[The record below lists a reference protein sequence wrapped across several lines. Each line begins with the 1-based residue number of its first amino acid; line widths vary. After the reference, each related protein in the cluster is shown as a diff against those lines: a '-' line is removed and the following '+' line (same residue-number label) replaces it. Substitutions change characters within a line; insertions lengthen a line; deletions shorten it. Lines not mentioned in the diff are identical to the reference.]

1 MNGSDGERVL
11 LFGFEDGQQ
20 FQAIQM
26 VLYMLQISG
35 RCVAKEEYGV
45 PLKMLVADEEIY
57 NPGPGSMRDLGG
69 QMIVFAGLSD
79 EKLERFLALLRSNPA
94 CGKIPYKAILTPI
107 NQEWNAYTLLAELKK
122 EHAAMHAKA
131 GD

>member
-1 MNGSDGERVL
+1 MNESNGERVL

-20 FQAIQM
+20 FKAIQM

-35 RCVAKEEYGV
+35 RCVTKEEYGV
-45 PLKMLVADEEIY
+45 PLKMLAADEEIP
-57 NPGPGSMRDLGG
+57 NPGPGCMRDLGG
-69 QMIVFAGLSD
+69 QMIVFVGLGE
-79 EKLERFLALLRSNPA
+79 EKLERLLALLRSNPS

-107 NQEWNAYTLLAELKK
+107 NRDWNAYTLLAELKK

>member
-1 MNGSDGERVL
+1 MNGSDRESVL

-20 FQAIQM
+20 LKAVQM
-26 VLYMLQISG
+26 VLYILQITS
-35 RCVAKEEYGV
+35 RCVSKEEYGV
-45 PLKMLVADEEIY
+45 PLKMLVTDEKTSSI
-57 NPGPGSMRDLGG
+57 GPGSMRDLGG

-79 EKLERFLALLRSNPA
+79 EKLEKFLALLRSNPA
-94 CGKIPYKAILTPI
+94 CGKIPYKAVMTPI
-107 NQEWNAYTLLAELKK
+107 NQEWNAYTLLGELKK